1 MSNTATMMGLGSG
14 AGGVKIADAFSTQLY
29 SGSSANRN
37 IVNDIDLDGHGGMIW
52 TKVRTTNFNHVITDT
67 EQGLSPYLVPN
78 ATSAADNGGSDTVTS
93 FNSDGYS
100 LGVDGQWYWNKSG
113 YNFVSWTWRK
123 APKFFDVVTWTGS
136 GVAGRTVSHNL
147 GSVPAM
153 MIVKSTST
161 TGQWAVY
168 HHSTSANPQKDYLLL
183 NQSAAAYLN
192 QDLIWNNTSPTAT
205 EFTLGSNTVGN
216 GSGVTYVAY
225 LFAHNEDLI
234 QCGSYVGN
242 GSNTGPVIDLGFE
255 PQWLLIKKSTGGAQD
270 WALYDNMRGLVNN
283 GDDALL
289 SPNTSGDELNGYQ
302 SLSPTSTGF
311 QLNSSHDWVNTN
323 NETYVYMAIKKA

>member
-234 QCGSYVGN
+234 QCGSFTMGTTV
-242 GSNTGPVIDLGFE
+242 TVDLGFE
-255 PQWLLIKKSTGGAQD
+255 PQWLMVKKA
-270 WALYDNMRGLVNN
+270 
-283 GDDALL
+283 
-289 SPNTSGDELNGYQ
+289 SGDGQWMLVDTTRGWTATNDQRMLYANLTNAEGDATMLYWN
-302 SLSPTSTGF
+302 STGF
-311 QLNSSHDWVNTN
+311 TADSTGTGDFI
-323 NETYVYMAIKKA
+323 YMAIKAE